1 MREYIARRLLA
12 MVPVLIVISLIAFS
26 LLYLL
31 PGDPALAILGDQFA
45 ADKQLYAQLRRDLG
59 LDDPLY
65 VQYLR
70 WLGRVVQG
78 DLGTSAR
85 TQESVMSMILI
96 RLPVTGQLGATA
108 LSLAVVIGLSA
119 AIVSALRPGSKLD
132 IAASVL
138 ALSGVAIPS
147 FWLGIVLIYVVA
159 VVWQLLPTTGY
170 TPPGEDLTLNLKMM
184 VLPAITIGTGLAA
197 VIMRQARSAL
207 LEVLQQDYI
216 RTARAKGVREGR
228 VVYGHAL
235 KNAMI
240 PVATIIGLQLGN
252 LFAGAAVTESIFAIP
267 GIGRMIVDAI
277 FFRDYPV
284 VQGAVL
290 MLALAVLL
298 ANFLTDIF
306 YAYLDPRIRYG

>member
-31 PGDPALAILGDQFA
+31 PGDPALAILGDQLA
-45 ADKQLYAQLRRDLG
+45 GDKQLYAQLRRDLG

-70 WLGRVVQG
+70 WLGRVVRG

-85 TQESVMSMILI
+85 TQEAVMSMILF
-96 RLPVTGQLGATA
+96 RLPVTAQLGAMA
-108 LSLAVVIGLSA
+108 LSLAVLIGLVA

-132 IAASVL
+132 VAASVL
-138 ALSGVAIPS
+138 ALSGVAVPN
-147 FWLGIVLIYVVA
+147 FWLGILLIYVVG

-170 TPPGEDLTLNLKMM
+170 TPPREDLALNLKMM
-184 VLPAITIGTGLAA
+184 LLPAVTIGTGLAA

-207 LEVLQQDYI
+207 LDVLQQDYI
-216 RTARAKGVREGR
+216 RTARAKGAREGR
-228 VVYGHAL
+228 VIYGHAL

-240 PVATIIGLQLGN
+240 PVATIIGLQVGN

-290 MLALAVLL
+290 MLALAVLI

-306 YAYLDPRIRYG
+306 YAYVDPRIRYR